1 MRRKKSLNKLLQNVM
16 LEGLVEDK
24 QQRVV
29 TAVSD
34 ETQPGIMDSIYKSSQ
49 SRQRGTRRQN
59 KKND

>member
-1 MRRKKSLNKLLQNVM
+1 VVF
-16 LEGLVEDK
+16 EGLVEDK